1 MKPIQ
6 LLDRTDGARVQYV
19 CTDIDDTLTR
29 DGRLPSEAYSAL
41 WDLHDAGIRVIP
53 VTGRPAGWCDLIARQ
68 WPVDAVVGEN
78 GALAFYMEDRHL
90 RHLYHP
96 SADREQA
103 AKLLA
108 GLRRRVLSEVAGS
121 RVAKD
126 QFSRMFDLAIDFREE
141 PPDLGFE
148 AAQRIASV
156 CRDMGAQ
163 AKISSIHVNAWFGRY
178 TKVDMLEHY
187 LTHRRGLDPA
197 TQQRVVVYC
206 GDSPNDEPMFERF
219 ELSCGVANIT
229 PMLHLIKHQPS
240 YITQGE
246 YGTGFAE
253 LADVILS
260 SR

>member
-68 WPVDAVVGEN
+68 WPVDGVVGEN